1 MTGPIEITP
10 VSLQQNP
17 LPPVDSGEDKNS
29 RGLALVIGGSAQV
42 AGAALLAGM
51 GVLRA
56 GAGKL
61 RFAVPEAY
69 AVALAFQAPEA
80 RVIGAATGERGEISV
95 AAVAGLEP
103 VIQGADAVV
112 LGPGMLEEDDAGRL
126 AEAMMRCA
134 SKPAFLIDAAAM
146 TGLAQVKNAS
156 GLCAGRAVLT
166 PHAGEM
172 AKLMDLTKEAVQH
185 DPARIAVAAARRFDA
200 TVVLKGRQT
209 HVATPGGQV
218 WRNSGGVRGLG
229 VCGSGDVLAG
239 VIGGLLARGASPSTA
254 AIWGVYV
261 HAQAGARLASRI
273 APQGFLAREILDGVP
288 HELAAAAS

>member
-1 MTGPIEITP
+1 MTAPIEITP
-10 VSLQQNP
+10 VSLQQSP
-17 LPPVDSGEDKNS
+17 LPPVDSGDDKNS
-29 RGLALVIGGSAQV
+29 RGLALVIGGSMQV

-80 RVIGAATGERGEISV
+80 RVIGAVAGERGEISV

-103 VIQGADAVV
+103 FIEGADAVV
-112 LGPGMLEEDDAGRL
+112 LGPGMLEEGDAGRL

-134 SKPAFLIDAAAM
+134 GKPAFLIDAAAM
-146 TGLAQVKNAS
+146 TGLTHVENAA
-156 GLCAGRAVLT
+156 GLCGGRAVLT

-172 AKLMDLTKEAVQH
+172 AKLMDMSEEAVEH
-185 DPARIAVAAARRFDA
+185 DPVGVALAAAQRFDA

-209 HVATPGGQV
+209 HVATPDGPV

-254 AIWGVYV
+254 AIWGVYA
-261 HAQAGARLASRI
+261 HAQAGARLASQI
-273 APQGFLAREILDGVP
+273 APQGFLAREILDGVAQ
-288 HELAAAAS
+288 ELAAAAS

>member
-1 MTGPIEITP
+1 MTAPVEITP
-10 VSLQQNP
+10 VSLQHDP
-17 LPPVDSGEDKNS
+17 LPPVDSGDDKNS
-29 RGLALVIGGSAQV
+29 RGLALVIGGSVQV
-42 AGAALLAGM
+42 AGAAWLAGM
-51 GVLRA
+51 GALRA

-69 AVALAFQAPEA
+69 AIALAFQAPEA
-80 RVIGAATGERGEISV
+80 RVIGAAAGERGEISV

-103 VIQGADAVV
+103 FIQGADAVV
-112 LGPGMLEEDDAGRL
+112 VGPGMLDEGDARRL

-146 TGLAQVKNAS
+146 TGLAQVDNAAA
-156 GLCAGRAVLT
+156 LCAGRAVLT

-172 AKLMDLTKEAVQH
+172 ARLMHMTKAAVEA
-185 DPARIAVAAARRFDA
+185 DPAGAALAAARRFDA
-200 TVVLKGRQT
+200 AVVLKGRQT
-209 HVATPGGQV
+209 HVATPDGRV
-218 WRNSGGVRGLG
+218 WRNSGGARGLG

-254 AIWGVYV
+254 AIWGVYA

-273 APQGFLAREILDGVP
+273 APQGFLAREILDGVAQ
-288 HELAAAAS
+288 ELAAAAS